1 MHDKFVIQFWFKVVL
16 LTLFAVLVH
25 LSGMIKKCIHEMYYI
40 PKSQKHFN
48 TSILIMK
55 I

>member
-1 MHDKFVIQFWFKVVL
+1 MHDKFVIQFWLKIVL
-16 LTLFAVLVH
+16 LALFVVLVH
-25 LSGMIKKCIHEMYYI
+25 LSGMTKKCIQEMCYI

>member
-1 MHDKFVIQFWFKVVL
+1 MHDKFVIQFWFKIAL
-16 LTLFAVLVH
+16 LTFFVVLVH
-25 LSGMIKKCIHEMYYI
+25 VNGMTKKCIHEMYYI

-48 TSILIMK
+48 TSISIMK